1 MSAAVH
7 IEQELTV
14 YTAHELKVRLL
25 AALTP
30 GEALQVDL
38 SEVREVDGAGVQLLL
53 ALSQECRKR
62 EIKLCLKSPPLALV
76 ESFKLVDI
84 CSEFACEENIEEATV

>member
-1 MSAAVH
+1 MGAIVH

-14 YTAHELKVRLL
+14 YTAHALKARLL
-25 AALTP
+25 AALAQ

-38 SEVREVDGAGVQLLL
+38 SDVHEVDGAGVQLLL

-84 CSEFACEENIEEATV
+84 CGEFACEEDVEETSP